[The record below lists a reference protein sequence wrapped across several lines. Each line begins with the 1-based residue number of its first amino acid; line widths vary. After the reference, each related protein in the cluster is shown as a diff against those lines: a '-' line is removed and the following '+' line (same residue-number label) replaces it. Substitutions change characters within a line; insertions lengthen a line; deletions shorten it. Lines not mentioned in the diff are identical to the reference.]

1 MNNKAILSPC
11 SVSEE
16 LWKILA
22 DCEQYYE
29 RTYGYFDISLKD
41 YSKVE
46 FFTYDE
52 GLCVQCMHNGSY
64 DSEFETTE
72 KMATFVEE
80 NGFALDIN
88 ESRFHHEIYI
98 SDPRKTVLDK
108 LKIVLRHPIKLN

>member
-1 MNNKAILSPC
+1 MDVTRK
-11 SVSEE
+11 EE
-16 LWKILA
+16 LN
-22 DCEQYYE
+22 
-29 RTYGYFDISLKD
+29 FISLLRLPDFIHEKDVQWAKTEVAKKKNKD

-52 GLCVQCMHNGSY
+52 GLCVQCMHIGSY

-98 SDPRKTVLDK
+98 SDPRKTALDK
-108 LKIVLRHPIKLN
+108 LKIVLRHPIKSN